1 MKARCLPGGLNY
13 PMLEEYDFK
22 NDHIN
27 PHLPIDLKPTVVH
40 RPFQVRTAVFS
51 PQKSSGSQPGQWAP
65 H

>member
-22 NDHIN
+22 NDRLN

-40 RPFQVRTAVFS
+40 RPFQVWCAVLF
-51 PQKSSGSQPGQWAP
+51 ADIACCR
-65 H
+65 